1 MEPVKTPVDLSRL
14 VIERKRLSRA
24 TSIGRRVFASQLEH
38 VLLDLRTHKINSL
51 FCQVEDELH
60 LSVPEGLADPT
71 AVRAKEVVGHVRV
84 EVDVVLLADE
94 VPLLGS

>member
-1 MEPVKTPVDLSRL
+1 MCFWICAQDKLS
-14 VIERKRLSRA
+14 
-24 TSIGRRVFASQLEH
+24 F
-38 VLLDLRTHKINSL
+38 
-51 FCQVEDELH
+51 FQVEDELH

-84 EVDVVLLADE
+84 EVDVVLLTDE